1 MNNEINP
8 VSYGKLISKVDNLEK
23 QVDALE
29 KDIKTLLELANQSK
43 GGMWAGMMIVS
54 ALGGFV
60 GYITHLFV
68 GR

>member
-43 GGMWAGMMIVS
+43 GGMWAGMIIVS

-60 GYITHLFV
+60 GYITHFFV